1 MNSNPLETER
11 LHFLGVR
18 LAGEKSF
25 AFHPRELII
34 AGWTGRDFE
43 AMEQH
48 IIELARIGVRRPRAT
63 PMFYRVAAS
72 LLTQSESIE
81 VAGTDSSGEAEVV
94 LLHQEDGLWIA
105 VGSDHTDRQ
114 LETIGVTMSKQ
125 VCAKPVARQCWH
137 LDDVSAHL
145 DSIVLRSYVISNG
158 EKQLYQEGT
167 LQNLRSPQSLLDQFL
182 ACRGEFPV
190 GAAMFCGTVPVRGT
204 FRFSERFLVE
214 LIDPVLGRSLT
225 HSYAVKALEIAD

>member
-1 MNSNPLETER
+1 MNPNPPETER

-18 LAGEKSF
+18 LAGEKPF
-25 AFHPRELII
+25 AFQPRQLII
-34 AGWTGRDFE
+34 AGWTGRDTE
-43 AMEQH
+43 GMEQH
-48 IIELARIGVRRPRAT
+48 IRELERIGVRRPRTT
-63 PMFYRVAAS
+63 PMYYRVAAS

-81 VAGTDSSGEAEVV
+81 VAGSDSSGEAEVV

-137 LDDVSAHL
+137 LDDVSEHL
-145 DSIVLRSYVISNG
+145 DSIVLRSYIITNG
-158 EKQLYQEGT
+158 ERQFYQEGT

-182 ACRGEFPV
+182 NCGGEFPV
-190 GAAMFCGTVPVRGT
+190 GGAMFCGTVPVRGS
-204 FRFSERFLVE
+204 FRFSERFAVE
-214 LIDPVLGRSLT
+214 LVDPVLRRSLT